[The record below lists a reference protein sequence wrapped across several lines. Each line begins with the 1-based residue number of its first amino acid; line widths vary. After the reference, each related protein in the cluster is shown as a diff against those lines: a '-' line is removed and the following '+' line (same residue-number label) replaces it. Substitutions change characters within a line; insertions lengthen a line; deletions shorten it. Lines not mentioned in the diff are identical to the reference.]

1 MADKSY
7 TPSGGESFQV
17 RRAAGNSLE
26 VKKEGE
32 KTPNQI
38 RVQASSSSIDSQT
51 VRLQSDGPAGRR
63 LLWIYSRGNQRVLS
77 WPGGSVE
84 LEAAELSDAAG
95 GAGGSLKPLKLTM
108 PGKVLNVKVAE
119 GDVVEAGHGLVIVEA
134 MKMENLLLA
143 PGRAKIAKVHVK
155 AGDRLESGTILITFA
170 EA

>member
-7 TPSGGESFQV
+7 TPSGGSGFQV
-17 RRAAGNSLE
+17 RRGAGGALE
-26 VKKEGE
+26 VKREGE
-32 KTPNQI
+32 KSGTSVEV
-38 RVQASSSSIDSQT
+38 RASSSSIDSQT
-51 VRLQSDGPAGRR
+51 VRLQTEGPLGRR
-63 LLWIYSRGNQRVLS
+63 LLWTYSRGNQRVLS

-84 LEAAELSDAAG
+84 LEAAEINDAAG

-108 PGKVLNVKVAE
+108 PGKVLSVKVAE

-143 PGRAKIAKVHVK
+143 PGRARIAKVHVK